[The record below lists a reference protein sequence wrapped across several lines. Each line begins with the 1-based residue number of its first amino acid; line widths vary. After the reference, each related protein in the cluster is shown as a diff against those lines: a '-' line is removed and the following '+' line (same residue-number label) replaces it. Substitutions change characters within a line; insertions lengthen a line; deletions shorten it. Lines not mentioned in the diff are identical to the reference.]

1 MIEAKDCFL
10 HDVCNIYRKN
20 NCHLDE
26 FCLKLF
32 KTDALYNEG
41 LFNIP
46 QRKHLNLRID
56 DDGTDK
62 VSFTQLKQ
70 IETTIEEFV
79 QQGSN
84 LYLYS
89 QNCGNGK
96 TSWAL
101 RLAQTF
107 INKIWHKTEIKCR
120 VLYISV
126 PKFFIMLKDNIR
138 EGNEYISHIKN
149 NVLDCDL
156 VIWDDIG
163 TKMGTEFEIEN
174 LLNIIDA
181 RISNN
186 KSNIYTSNM
195 SPAQLNERVGERL
208 YSRIVNTAYNLELKG
223 KDKRGLVVEG

>member
-70 IETTIEEFV
+70 IETNIEDFV

-101 RLAQTF
+101 RLAQTY

-138 EGNEYISHIKN
+138 EGNEYIYHIKN

-208 YSRIVNTAYNLELKG
+208 YSRIVNTAYNIELMG
-223 KDKRGLVVEG
+223 KDKRGLVLEG

>member
-1 MIEAKDCFL
+1 
-10 HDVCNIYRKN
+10 
-20 NCHLDE
+20 
-26 FCLKLF
+26 
-32 KTDALYNEG
+32 
-41 LFNIP
+41 
-46 QRKHLNLRID
+46 
-56 DDGTDK
+56 
-62 VSFTQLKQ
+62 
-70 IETTIEEFV
+70 
-79 QQGSN
+79 
-84 LYLYS
+84 
-89 QNCGNGK
+89 
-96 TSWAL
+96 
-101 RLAQTF
+101 
-107 INKIWHKTEIKCR
+107 
-120 VLYISV
+120 
-126 PKFFIMLKDNIR
+126 MLKDNIR

-208 YSRIVNTAYNLELKG
+208 YSRIVNTAYNIELKG